1 MSANPLRQKLQ
12 ALGAGTY
19 DPSFVNQYRQAPPTT
34 PSTMPFVQPPNP
46 AAERSQL
53 IRKKIVL
60 FSDDRDD
67 RTGSTSSDYEI
78 TLANSID
85 QVVKIELR
93 AFICPMGIYNIT
105 ELNNYFPFTFAWTAA
120 NSGLLNKPSSTSGS
134 ISGTIYVIP
143 GAYDPRAFAEAIA
156 DKINDFINYY
166 IGAPLS
172 GTTNLRWIEA
182 EVDDDRKLVLSS
194 LDTGLTFT
202 LGTYPTAGNPSNLV
216 ATIVGSVPSGY
227 YTLTTP
233 NPIDL
238 LFHDVIF
245 IQSQALGNKLLSGEG
260 ASSGTNAFATIPL
273 ADLADP
279 ILVRFDNTLDSTYFE
294 PVRNSSNNLRKI
306 DIRITDVRGS
316 ILDLRGATTYLEIDV
331 VQKVRADTLGT

>member
-1 MSANPLRQKLQ
+1 MSANPLRSKLQ

-19 DPSFVNQYRQAPPTT
+19 DPAFANQYKTQLPPANT
-34 PSTMPFVQPPNP
+34 PPPFVQPPNP

-53 IRKKIVL
+53 LRKKIVL

-67 RTGSTSSDYEI
+67 RTGSTSSDFEI

-105 ELNNYFPFTFAWTAA
+105 EANQAFIFTFQWTQA
-120 NSGLLNKPSSTSGS
+120 NSTLPSAPGNHGPTT
-134 ISGTIYVIP
+134 GTLYLFP
-143 GAYDPRAFAEAIA
+143 GAYNPRSFAEAVA
-156 DKINDFINYY
+156 DKINQQINYY
-166 IGAPLS
+166 IGAVPGAS
-172 GTTNLRWIEA
+172 GLEWMEA
-182 EVDDDRKLVLSS
+182 EVNAQNQIVLSG
-194 LDTGLTFT
+194 LDLGLTFSIGAWQTGGIPVGGLTATAPGGQTYYSLTGT
-202 LGTYPTAGNPSNLV
+202 LP
-216 ATIVGSVPSGY
+216 I
-227 YTLTTP
+227 TL
-233 NPIDL
+233 D
-238 LFHDVIF
+238 FHDVIF

-306 DIRITDVRGS
+306 DIRITDVRGV
-316 ILDLRGATTYLEIDV
+316 ILDLRGATTYIEVDV
-331 VQKVRADTLGT
+331 VQKVKADTLGT

>member
-19 DPSFVNQYRQAPPTT
+19 DPSFVNQYRQPPPTT
-34 PSTMPFVQPPNP
+34 SSTMPFVQPPNP

-67 RTGSTSSDYEI
+67 RTGSSSSDYEI

-105 ELNNYFPFTFAWTAA
+105 ELNNFFTFTFAWTAA
-120 NSGLLNKPSSTSGS
+120 NSGLLNKPSDKGST
-134 ISGTIYVIP
+134 SGTIYVIP

-172 GTTNLRWIEA
+172 GTSNLRWMEA

-202 LGTYPTAGNPSNLV
+202 FGTYLTAGNTTNLA
-216 ATIVGSVPSGY
+216 ATIVGSSPTGY
-227 YTLTTP
+227 YTLTTAQS
-233 NPIDL
+233 IDL
-238 LFHDVIF
+238 IFQDVIF

-331 VQKVRADTLGT
+331 VQKVKADTLGT